1 MNRIGKILRTN
12 KKLQRKIK
20 KELTILRI
28 KIVMIRNLLNLRN
41 RRMNF
46 KVNNRKTQL
55 TKKKRKN
62 SCTNNLQSKHKQSQ
76 TLR

>member
-46 KVNNRKTQL
+46 KVTNRKTQL
-55 TKKKRKN
+55 TKKKRK
-62 SCTNNLQSKHKQSQ
+62 SML
-76 TLR
+76 